1 MIAKFDITDNDLI
14 AQQKNAIKKT
24 KFHNKIRIMQL
35 VVFFVFVVFILFIY
49 GFSKNDLLFGMV
61 IYLIVAPFLWKS
73 YERTILK
80 QFKKDIFKHQKNK
93 MGTFTLTLSEDGFE
107 KESTNLTET
116 IKWKD
121 IQKLEDDDDLYFLYI
136 TDLRAITIKKEP
148 DNMNHKEIN
157 EYQTYIENKIN
168 QI

>member
-1 MIAKFDITDNDLI
+1 MIAKFDITDKDLI
-14 AQQKNAIKKT
+14 AQQKNAIKNT
-24 KFHNKIRIMQL
+24 KFHKKSRIMQL

-49 GFSKNDLLFGMV
+49 GFSKNDLILGMV
-61 IYLIVAPFLWKS
+61 LCLIVAPFLWNS
-73 YERTILK
+73 YERAILK
-80 QFKKDIFKHQKNK
+80 RFKKDIFKHHKNK
-93 MGTFTLTLSEDGFE
+93 MGNFTLILSEDEFK
-107 KESTNLTET
+107 KESTNLTEI

-121 IQKLEDDDDLYFLYI
+121 IQKFEDDDDLYFLYI

-148 DNMNHKEIN
+148 DNMNHKEVN